1 MKNFRAG
8 QKTRPKLLRY
18 GRGWFRM
25 ASASKISFL
34 AGGGLL
40 RSTGVRHAAHG
51 GVYGRGLFWAVLV
64 FVVLFVGAVSSAAQA
79 QTPKI
84 AAKQAEVA
92 EAQARIEATLQEL
105 TEAQAA
111 YDESQEKLGEV
122 EKDISDNRRALE
134 ETEKKLD
141 TAQTRL
147 SDRAVGSYKSGGVVY
162 LDVLLSVKS
171 FADLSNKG
179 KFVLQ
184 VLKQDR
190 DAVVKIAALKKELA
204 SQQKNLEAKQQKQ
217 AGISARMR
225 QEQAVID
232 DQLAEQRAVY
242 DSLSGEVQRLIQ
254 EEQARQAREAA
265 RQLAEAE
272 AQAEAERLAD
282 AQREAAARTAREQMQ
297 QFTEASEDTRVEVER
312 QAIAESDARNESQ
325 RLAVIAAEN
334 EEKAAKAKKKAERD
348 RLAAEAEEARQA
360 AAEQA
365 AAEEAARKEQERLVA
380 EAQQAEQQALQE
392 AEAARQAEEQAAAD
406 AAAAAEEAAAEEAAS
421 AAEEQYTPPPE
432 ASEPAA
438 DAPET
443 SSEAAPEEAVGV
455 TSSDPRVQAV
465 LDNPS
470 INLTSMAQQD
480 LASGM
485 IDSRVLD
492 VVEFAAQE
500 YTISI
505 SVFSTGHPFGPTL
518 DGLGLGGY
526 PNAHYYGR
534 AVDIYEVDGA
544 SVTSGNAAAQS
555 LAQAIFDNFG
565 PAELGSPW
573 TFGEGSFSDALHQDH
588 IHVGWAYGSDGGL

>member
-1 MKNFRAG
+1 M
-8 QKTRPKLLRY
+8 
-18 GRGWFRM
+18 
-25 ASASKISFL
+25 
-34 AGGGLL
+34 
-40 RSTGVRHAAHG
+40 RSTGVRHAAHS
-51 GVYGRGLFWAVLV
+51 GVYGRGLFWLVLA
-64 FVVLFVGAVSSAAQA
+64 FVILFVGAVSSAAQA

-92 EAQARIEATLQEL
+92 EAQARIEATLADL

-111 YDESQEKLGEV
+111 YDESQEKLGKV
-122 EKDISDNRRALE
+122 ERDISDNRRALE
-134 ETEKKLD
+134 DTQKKLD
-141 TAQTRL
+141 AAQAKL

-190 DAVVKIAALKKELA
+190 DAVVKIAKIKKELA
-204 SQQKNLEAKQQKQ
+204 SQQRDLEEKQRTQ

-225 QEQAVID
+225 EEQAVID
-232 DQLAEQRAVY
+232 DRLAEQRAVY

-265 RQLAEAE
+265 RQRAEAE
-272 AQAEAERLAD
+272 AQAEAERLAA

-297 QFTEASEDTRVEVER
+297 QFTAASEDTRVEVER
-312 QAIAESDARNESQ
+312 QAVAEADARNESQ

-334 EEKAAKAKKKAERD
+334 EEKAAKAKKAAERD

-392 AEAARQAEEQAAAD
+392 AEAAKQAEEQAAAD
-406 AAAAAEEAAAEEAAS
+406 AAAAEQAAAED
-421 AAEEQYTPPPE
+421 QYTPPPE

-438 DAPET
+438 DAP
-443 SSEAAPEEAVGV
+443 EAAPEEAVGV

-465 LDNPS
+465 LENPS

-485 IDSRVLD
+485 IDPRILD

-500 YTISI
+500 HTISI

-518 DGLGLGGY
+518 DGLGYAGY
-526 PNAHYYGR
+526 PNAHYFGR

-555 LAQAIFDNFG
+555 LAQSIFDNFG